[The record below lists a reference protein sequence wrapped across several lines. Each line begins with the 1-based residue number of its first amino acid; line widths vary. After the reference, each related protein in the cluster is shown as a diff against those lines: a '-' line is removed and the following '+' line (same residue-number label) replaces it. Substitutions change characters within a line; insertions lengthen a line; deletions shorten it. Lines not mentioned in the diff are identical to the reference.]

1 MSETPP
7 PRDPDVPPDD
17 ETLIAN
23 DWAVRPEGQVVVE
36 QTETETVPRRRP
48 PLIWPWLL
56 ALLLLVLGGLG
67 ALYYF
72 TQEDEKTVPAV
83 VGLRQER
90 AEASVRDAGLEP
102 ETAREASAKPRGIVL
117 AQSPDAGAKVDE
129 GDTVR
134 LAVSNG
140 PPRETVPDVVGET
153 ESEAIADLTGAGF
166 ETEVTK
172 EFSDKKAGIVVSQEP
187 KGGANLKEGSSV
199 SLVVSKGSEPVTVP
213 DVVGTTASQATA
225 TLREAGLKANVVGV
239 PSDQPSGTVVAQSPA
254 AGKQAKTG
262 GTVRLNVAQAPGE
275 TTTQPSATTAPPP
288 ATTTAPTTTAP
299 AQPASVPDV
308 VGKELAE
315 AARAFAD
322 QGLKVAV
329 QYVPSSEPQG
339 TSGRSG
345 PAGRAPSASEATPC
359 SSTSRPGAARSGRHG
374 SGRRR
379 ATPGRGPPRA
389 PSRRLRGARPQPE
402 RCGAQREPH
411 RLADA
416 QGRRER
422 PARLA
427 RAPLRRRVAT
437 SERGRA
443 CSRRRSVS
451 G

>member
-1 MSETPP
+1 M
-7 PRDPDVPPDD
+7 
-17 ETLIAN
+17 
-23 DWAVRPEGQVVVE
+23 
-36 QTETETVPRRRP
+36 
-48 PLIWPWLL
+48 
-56 ALLLLVLGGLG
+56 
-67 ALYYF
+67 
-72 TQEDEKTVPAV
+72 
-83 VGLRQER
+83 
-90 AEASVRDAGLEP
+90 RDAGLEP

-225 TLREAGLKANVVGV
+225 TLREAGLKANVVRV
-239 PSDQPSGTVVAQSPA
+239 PSDQPGGTVVAQSPA
-254 AGKQAKTG
+254 PGKQAKTG

-288 ATTTAPTTTAP
+288 ATTAPTTTAP

-308 VGKELAE
+308 VGQELAE

-339 TSGRSG
+339 RVVAQAQ
-345 PAGRAPSASEATPC
+345 PAGTERKRGDTVQLNVSDGPKPAADTQVPDTSASLRTKPGRRWSRAGFEVLAIELEGN
-359 SSTSRPGAARSGRHG
+359 RPGVVDLAVA
-374 SGRRR
+374 
-379 ATPGRGPPRA
+379 
-389 PSRRLRGARPQPE
+389 RGA
-402 RCGAQREPH
+402 
-411 RLADA
+411 
-416 QGRRER
+416 
-422 PARLA
+422 
-427 RAPLRRRVAT
+427 AP
-437 SERGRA
+437 
-443 CSRRRSVS
+443 
-451 G
+451 